1 MIVVRILIDLL
12 FAVGIFFTIAG
23 IVGMIRMPDTYC
35 RLQSSTNIATMGA
48 LPIALGC
55 AIYGFAIGNSSLGIK
70 ALVIMFFLIITNPV
84 ASHAMTR
91 AAYKTKAKLFEKN
104 KCDHYGRDEE
114 DQKFCYIKYNYY
126 PWNDYCSCI
135 PFIY

>member
-48 LPIALGC
+48 LR
-55 AIYGFAIGNSSLGIK
+55 IK

-114 DQKFCYIKYNYY
+114 DE
-126 PWNDYCSCI
+126 
-135 PFIY
+135 

>member
-1 MIVVRILIDLL
+1 
-12 FAVGIFFTIAG
+12 
-23 IVGMIRMPDTYC
+23 
-35 RLQSSTNIATMGA
+35 MGA

-55 AIYGFAIGNSSLGIK
+55 AIYGFTIGNSSLGIK

-114 DQKFCYIKYNYY
+114 DE
-126 PWNDYCSCI
+126 
-135 PFIY
+135 

>member
-1 MIVVRILIDLL
+1 MV
-12 FAVGIFFTIAG
+12 
-23 IVGMIRMPDTYC
+23 
-35 RLQSSTNIATMGA
+35 A
-48 LPIALGC
+48 LPIASGC
-55 AIYGFAIGNSSLGIK
+55 VIYGFAIGNSSLGIK

-114 DQKFCYIKYNYY
+114 DE
-126 PWNDYCSCI
+126 
-135 PFIY
+135 